1 MTAIPRR
8 QATPTTGRALPE
20 PCRGARWRWS
30 TPRKTL
36 VASGALA
43 TVLSLVT
50 GAAVVDAATS
60 PASPGSETGPRG
72 QPRAGAVRP
81 TVLGRITALSGEDI
95 TVQTRGKK
103 TTTVVSS
110 SATTFKTLS
119 GPSGTSSSS
128 SASALRVG
136 DFIGVQGTKDS
147 DGTLTASSIVIST
160 GPPTAGSGAARADAP
175 RGGPS
180 AGSPSS

>member
-1 MTAIPRR
+1 MA
-8 QATPTTGRALPE
+8 G
-20 PCRGARWRWS
+20 
-30 TPRKTL
+30 
-36 VASGALA
+36 GALA

-50 GAAVVDAATS
+50 GAAAVDAATS
-60 PASPGSETGPRG
+60 PASPSSEAGPRG
-72 QPRAGAVRP
+72 RPPAGAARP
-81 TVLGRITALSGEDI
+81 TVLGRITALSGDDI

-103 TTTVVSS
+103 TTTVVCS

-136 DFIGVQGTKDS
+136 DFIGAQGTKNS
-147 DGTLTASSIVIST
+147 DGTVTASSIVIST
-160 GPPTAGSGAARADAP
+160 GPHRRLRCRRRRRPTGEAR
-175 RGGPS
+175 R